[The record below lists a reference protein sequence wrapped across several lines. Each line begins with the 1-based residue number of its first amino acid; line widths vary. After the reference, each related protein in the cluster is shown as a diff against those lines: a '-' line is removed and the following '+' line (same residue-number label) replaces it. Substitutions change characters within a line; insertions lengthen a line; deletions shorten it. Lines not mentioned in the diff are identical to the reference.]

1 MSYDHLL
8 DVSNITIQYKID
20 GNPVPVVDRVSFNIR
35 PGEIV
40 GLVGESGCGKSQLAL
55 ALAGLSS
62 KQALINFEA
71 PILPRRTAMIF
82 QDPLTSL
89 NPVMKIGK
97 QILEGIKS
105 KEVGRSKKDKVIALL
120 EKVGIDNPEKR
131 YHQYPHEFSGG
142 MQQRVLIAIALAQEP
157 DLLIADEPT
166 TALDVTIQAQIL
178 DLLRELHQSSSLSIL
193 FITHDLVLLREF
205 AHKIIVMYAAKIIE
219 SGRVENIFSNPKHP
233 YTQALMSVSLLNKT
247 SDENFESIPG
257 TVPSP
262 QDYPSGCRFHP
273 RCKFGIDSCSETIP
287 EFETNHT
294 HAWACPVV

>member
-1 MSYDHLL
+1 
-8 DVSNITIQYKID
+8 
-20 GNPVPVVDRVSFNIR
+20 
-35 PGEIV
+35 
-40 GLVGESGCGKSQLAL
+40 LVGESGCGKSQLAL

-247 SDENFESIPG
+247 SDGNFESIPG

>member
-166 TALDVTIQAQIL
+166 TALDVTIQAQ
-178 DLLRELHQSSSLSIL
+178 R
-193 FITHDLVLLREF
+193 R
-205 AHKIIVMYAAKIIE
+205 
-219 SGRVENIFSNPKHP
+219 
-233 YTQALMSVSLLNKT
+233 
-247 SDENFESIPG
+247 
-257 TVPSP
+257 
-262 QDYPSGCRFHP
+262 
-273 RCKFGIDSCSETIP
+273 
-287 EFETNHT
+287 
-294 HAWACPVV
+294 